1 MTKTAIETSQAE
13 RAEDHVVKTHE
24 EAVQEAIEE
33 AREEDQDCCSEG
45 AARINTPS
53 RYEIKS
59 LHSIF
64 CGIKPSTAILG
75 SWQPQNTLGLPPRS
89 MQLLSTTPRR
99 AELQGLVA
107 AE

>member
-24 EAVQEAIEE
+24 EAVQEANEE
-33 AREEDQDCCSEG
+33 AREEDQDRCSEG

-53 RYEIKS
+53 RLEIMS
-59 LHSIF
+59 LHFKF
-64 CGIKPSTAILG
+64 CGIEPSTAILG
-75 SWQPQNTLGLPPRS
+75 SWQPQSALKLPPQS
-89 MQLLSTTPRR
+89 MQPLSTTPRR
-99 AELQGLVA
+99 AELQRLVA